1 MLACTVQQSDAWTEY
16 LQLHL
21 SFALTNV
28 HLCMQVLV
36 MFSFEFQDYNVPFQ
50 PAVVDDAVPC
60 EHTYIHMYVCMHIL
74 YVHRCH
80 HLNSLTDCV
89 YHLHVTMGE
98 GMREASLFLH
108 NLCTLVSTQKH

>member
-1 MLACTVQQSDAWTEY
+1 MLADLTAYEDQRLGGYRSAHLPTHVVHLCYGTYVHMLACTVQQSDAWTEY

-21 SFALTNV
+21 SFTLTSV

-50 PAVVDDAVPC
+50 PAVVVDAVPC

-74 YVHRCH
+74 Y
-80 HLNSLTDCV
+80 TD
-89 YHLHVTMGE
+89 VTI
-98 GMREASLFLH
+98 
-108 NLCTLVSTQKH
+108 